1 MQIKSFIRCVTAVVL
16 ISLTLFILIS
26 FLTYSANDQPFA
38 DYPVNSSVHNFCGKA
53 GAHIAG
59 YAMEGLGKTSY
70 LLIIFIG
77 LLGVL
82 YLYKEKIEYLWVKA
96 IGAVLLLFSVS
107 SLLTL
112 MCYIYQKPPLFTN
125 VGGVF
130 GIIIASSLYE
140 YFNLTG
146 TIIILASGLAISI
159 MLILNATP
167 FSPFM
172 KESGEDELSLKG
184 DSELM
189 NHKPR
194 SVKSQSAKGKNAGV
208 ASLPKRGVDKADIQP
223 NSRADVEEPID
234 AAPVAASIEKDE
246 PPKPLSKPLMLQE
259 FRENNEFQKVQ
270 NIQRIRKS
278 PDEGEQRLEDNGDN
292 FDAEAAIKKDSAYK
306 LPSLNLLEKP
316 DKKQSEDDWDQVTQ
330 RAQVLKNA
338 LDQFNIKSEVMGVE
352 RGPVITMY
360 ELELAP
366 GTKVG
371 KVVSLSDDL
380 AIALKAPSVRIVAPL
395 LGKSSIGVEVPN
407 VQRKTVMLQEI
418 LEASDEIRKKMAIPL
433 LIGKDVAGNPVISDL
448 AAMPHLLIAGTTG
461 SGKSVC
467 LNAIILSIL
476 FMRHPGDIQLLLVD
490 PKMVEFSMFREV
502 PHLISPV
509 VTDMKKAAAVL
520 EWAVNKMEERYALLA
535 SVGVK
540 HINGYN
546 KLGTDEIKKRLN
558 PEGDASLDD
567 VPFHLPHIVIVVDE
581 LADLMMVASKEVE
594 GSVIRLSQKSRAV
607 GIHLILATQRPSV
620 DVITGLIKSN
630 LPSRISFY
638 VASKVDS
645 RTILDQNGAE
655 KLLGGGDML
664 FLPPGTSKL
673 VRVQGAYVSDE
684 EVRNVVEYLGKC
696 AAPQFNSELKGWKG
710 GSENDNRSK
719 DPLYHEAV
727 RIILETQRGSVSLLQ
742 RRLEIGYSR
751 AAKLIDLMAED
762 GIVGEYKGSQAREV
776 FLTLEEWDAQ
786 MAHADDEEMNDT

>member
-1 MQIKSFIRCVTAVVL
+1 MGIKRFVRCIIAIILIAFALFTFLSFI
-16 ISLTLFILIS
+16 S
-26 FLTYSANDQPFA
+26 YSSNDPPFA
-38 DYPVNSSVHNFCGKA
+38 DYPINNPVKNFCGIA
-53 GAHIAG
+53 GAQIAG
-59 YAMEGLGKTSY
+59 YAIEGMGRTSY
-70 LLIIFIG
+70 LIVILIG
-77 LLGVL
+77 WLGVQ
-82 YLYKEKIEYLWVKA
+82 YLYKETIEYLWVRA
-96 IGAVLLLFSVS
+96 IGAVLLLFSVA
-107 SLLTL
+107 SLLTFG
-112 MCYIYQKPPLFTN
+112 CYLFKKDFLSAN
-125 VGGVF
+125 VGGIF
-130 GIIIASSLYE
+130 GIVIVSRLYE

-146 TIIILASGLAISI
+146 TFIILGLGFVISI
-159 MLILNATP
+159 MLLLNATP
-167 FSPFM
+167 ISPFIKVPKG
-172 KESGEDELSLKG
+172 KEDRSTPVRGSKAKVADTPRHLEVNALDNSDILVDNLTGNHSDAYPANDTMEIEDELCESGSK
-184 DSELM
+184 
-189 NHKPR
+189 
-194 SVKSQSAKGKNAGV
+194 VKKARKEHNCEQYLEKEETGEEIGIYDTQPVGK
-208 ASLPKRGVDKADIQP
+208 K
-223 NSRADVEEPID
+223 EY
-234 AAPVAASIEKDE
+234 
-246 PPKPLSKPLMLQE
+246 
-259 FRENNEFQKVQ
+259 
-270 NIQRIRKS
+270 
-278 PDEGEQRLEDNGDN
+278 
-292 FDAEAAIKKDSAYK
+292 AYK
-306 LPSLNLLEKP
+306 LPPLDLLEKP
-316 DKKQSEDDWDQVTQ
+316 VFKEYADDWDQITQ
-330 RAQVLKNA
+330 RAQVLKNT
-338 LDQFNIKSEVMGVE
+338 LEQFNVKSEVVEIE

-371 KVVSLSDDL
+371 KVVGLSDDL
-380 AIALKAPSVRIVAPL
+380 AIALKAPSVRVVAPL
-395 LGKSSIGVEVPN
+395 MGKSSIGIEVPN
-407 VQRKTVMLQEI
+407 IQRKMVMLREL
-418 LEASDEIRKKMAIPL
+418 LEASEEVRKKMAIPL

-467 LNAIILSIL
+467 LNSVILSIL
-476 FMRHPGDIQLLLVD
+476 FLRHPSDVQLLLVD
-490 PKMVEFSMFREV
+490 PKMVEFSLFREI

-509 VTDMKKAAAVL
+509 VTDMKKASAVL

-546 KLGTDEIKKRLN
+546 RLGMPEIKRRLN
-558 PEGDASLDD
+558 PDGDANLED
-567 VPFHLPHIVIVVDE
+567 VPFYLPHIVIVVDE

-594 GSVIRLSQKSRAV
+594 ASVIRLSQKSRAV

-655 KLLGGGDML
+655 KLLGSGDML

-684 EVRNVVEYLGKC
+684 EVKNVVEYLKKC
-696 AAPQFNSELKGWKG
+696 AAPKFNPELKCWKG
-710 GSENDNRSK
+710 ASDRENGAKDN
-719 DPLYHEAV
+719 LYNEAV
-727 RIILETQRGSVSLLQ
+727 RIVLETQRGSVSLLQ

-786 MAHADDEEMNDT
+786 MARMNQAEMDNA

>member
-1 MQIKSFIRCVTAVVL
+1 MGIKHFIHCITAVIL
-16 ISLTLFILIS
+16 IAFTLFILIS
-26 FLTYSANDQPFA
+26 FLSYSSNDPPFA
-38 DYPVNSSVHNFCGKA
+38 DYPINNPVKNFCGKA
-53 GAHIAG
+53 GAQVAG

-70 LLIIFIG
+70 LIVVLIG
-77 LLGVL
+77 LLGGAF
-82 YLYKEKIEYLWVKA
+82 LYKKKIEYLWVKA
-96 IGAVLLLFSVS
+96 IGVILLLFSVA

-112 MCYIYQKPPLFTN
+112 LCYAYRKSLLSTN
-125 VGGVF
+125 LGGIF
-130 GIIIASSLYE
+130 GIIITSRLYE

-146 TIIILASGLAISI
+146 TLIILGSGFIISI
-159 MLILNATP
+159 MLILNVTP

-172 KESGEDELSLKG
+172 RISAVKKTKSNSRDTCKVANAETLVPKTRNGKTKG
-184 DSELM
+184 
-189 NHKPR
+189 
-194 SVKSQSAKGKNAGV
+194 
-208 ASLPKRGVDKADIQP
+208 ADIQTNNRINEYSIP
-223 NSRADVEEPID
+223 
-234 AAPVAASIEKDE
+234 AATVSKDE
-246 PPKPLSKPLMLQE
+246 PYQLPGKFQRPKEIKEDKEIL
-259 FRENNEFQKVQ
+259 KVQ
-270 NIQRIRKS
+270 KPSDIKQDLEEETDAFDIVV
-278 PDEGEQRLEDNGDN
+278 EGE
-292 FDAEAAIKKDSAYK
+292 SSYK
-306 LPSLNLLEKP
+306 LPPLSLLEKP
-316 DKKQSEDDWDQVTQ
+316 DTKQSEDDWDQVTQ
-330 RAQVLKNA
+330 RATVLKNA
-338 LDQFNIKSEVMGVE
+338 LEQFNIKSEVVAIE

-371 KVVSLSDDL
+371 KLVSLSDDL
-380 AIALKAPSVRIVAPL
+380 AIALKSPSVRIVAPL

-407 VQRKTVMLQEI
+407 VQRKMVMLREI
-418 LEASDEIRKKMAIPL
+418 LEASDEMRKKMAVPL
-433 LIGKDVAGNPVISDL
+433 SIGKDVAGNPVISDL

-467 LNAIILSIL
+467 LNSIILSVL
-476 FMRHPGDIQLLLVD
+476 FLRHPSDIQLLLVD
-490 PKMVEFSMFREV
+490 PKMVEFSMFREI

-509 VTDMKKAAAVL
+509 VTDMKRAAAVL

-535 SVGVK
+535 SAGVK

-546 KLGTDEIKKRLN
+546 RLGMAEIKKRLN

-567 VPFHLPHIVIVVDE
+567 VPFHLPHIVVVVDE

-673 VRVQGAYVSDE
+673 IRVQGAYVSDE
-684 EVRNVVEYLGKC
+684 EVKNVVDYLKKR
-696 AAPQFNSELKGWKG
+696 AVPRFIPELKVWKG
-710 GSENDNRSK
+710 ASDTDNRAK
-719 DPLYHEAV
+719 DNLYNDAV

-751 AAKLIDLMAED
+751 AAKLIDMMAED

-776 FLTLEEWDAQ
+776 FLTLEDWDAQ
-786 MAHADDEEMNDT
+786 MAHADMDEMDNT

>member
-1 MQIKSFIRCVTAVVL
+1 MGKRRLVSCIIAVFFTACAVFVFS
-16 ISLTLFILIS
+16 SLFS
-26 FLTYSANDQPFA
+26 HSSHDHPFA
-38 DYPVNSSVHNFCGKA
+38 DYPPNDQVQNVCGMA
-53 GAHIAG
+53 GALVSG
-59 YAMEGLGKTSY
+59 YMLAWFGKTSF
-70 LLIIFIG
+70 LIGVIFSWLG
-77 LLGVL
+77 LL
-82 YLYKEKIEYLWVKA
+82 YFCREKVECLWVKA
-96 IGAVLLLFSVS
+96 LGGVLFLFSVA

-112 MCYIYQKPPLFTN
+112 GCYAFKKSMLSQN
-125 VGGVF
+125 VGGVV
-130 GIIIASSLYE
+130 GVVLASRLFE
-140 YFNLTG
+140 NFNYTG
-146 TIIILASGLAISI
+146 ATIILALGIVVSL
-159 MLILNATP
+159 MLLFNVTP
-167 FSPFM
+167 VSPFL
-172 KESGEDELSLKG
+172 KEPEEPAAPESVDSREPVPNDTKVVPIRAVKGLEEPESEAPHEPDTEDTKAVPTPEANILTMRRDNPKG
-184 DSELM
+184 ILCHEDKVVKKETE
-189 NHKPR
+189 PR
-194 SVKSQSAKGKNAGV
+194 SFLEKIKVPANNPRVVQAGEENAALHDKRAIEAKDRPYP
-208 ASLPKRGVDKADIQP
+208 LPPHDLL
-223 NSRADVEEPID
+223 EEP
-234 AAPVAASIEKDE
+234 P
-246 PPKPLSKPLMLQE
+246 
-259 FRENNEFQKVQ
+259 
-270 NIQRIRKS
+270 RKQ
-278 PDEGEQRLEDNGDN
+278 G
-292 FDAEAAIKKDSAYK
+292 
-306 LPSLNLLEKP
+306 
-316 DKKQSEDDWDQVTQ
+316 EDDWSQITL
-330 RAQVLKNA
+330 RAQTLKNT
-338 LDQFNIKSEVMGVE
+338 LEQFNIQCEVME
-352 RGPVITMY
+352 IQKGPVITMY

-380 AIALKAPSVRIVAPL
+380 AIALKSPSVRIVAPL

-407 VQRKTVMLQEI
+407 VKREVVVLREL
-418 LEASDEIRKKMAIPL
+418 LESADEIRKKMSIPL
-433 LIGKDVAGNPVISDL
+433 LVGKDVAGNPVFSDL

-467 LNAIILSIL
+467 LNSVILSIL
-476 FMRHPGDIQLLLVD
+476 FMRYPSEVQLLLVD
-490 PKMVEFSMFREV
+490 PKMVEFSLFKEI

-546 KLGTDEIKKRLN
+546 KLGQSEIKKRLN
-558 PEGDASLDD
+558 PEGDVDIDD
-567 VPFHLPHIVIVVDE
+567 VPFYLPHIVIVVDE

-673 VRVQGAYVSDE
+673 VRVQGAYVSDD
-684 EVRNVVEYLGKC
+684 EVRNVVEYLRKC
-696 AAPQFNSELKGWKG
+696 AAPQFSPELKQWKG
-710 GSENDNRSK
+710 AVDKENDARDN
-719 DPLYHEAV
+719 LYQEAV
-727 RIILETQRGSVSLLQ
+727 RIVLESQRGSVSLLQ

-751 AAKLIDLMAED
+751 AAKLIDLMAEN

-776 FLTLEEWDAQ
+776 FLALEDWEAQ
-786 MAHADDEEMNDT
+786 MSRMNPEESDNA